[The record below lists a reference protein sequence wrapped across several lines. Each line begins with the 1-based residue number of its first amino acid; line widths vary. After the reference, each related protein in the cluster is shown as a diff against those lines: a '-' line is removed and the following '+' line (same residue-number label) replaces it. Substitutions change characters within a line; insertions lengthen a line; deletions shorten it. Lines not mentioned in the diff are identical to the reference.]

1 MQRHSSQQNKTGVPE
16 MGRWEVGA
24 GALGKKLQGS
34 ENVLGK
40 ISKYPSKIFRYC

>member
-24 GALGKKLQGS
+24 GALGKTLQGS

-40 ISKYPSKIFRYC
+40 APKFRYY